1 MNNLTSY
8 SSSYGRAEFHVC
20 FKVKYCHRIFAVES
34 IKNRCQEIFFDVAKK
49 HSISIKEI
57 GFDQDHVHMIVQL
70 NPSMS
75 VSSMAKLF
83 KGTSGHMLLKE
94 FPYMKSKYFWGSG
107 LWSPMIY
114 FDSVGQNGQDPETI
128 ATYVRNQGQN

>member
-1 MNNLTSY
+1 MDNLTSY
-8 SSSYGRAEFHVC
+8 SSSYGRADFHVC

-34 IKNRCQEIFFDVAKK
+34 IKNRCQQIFFDVAKK
-49 HSISIKEI
+49 YNIVIKEI

-75 VSSMAKLF
+75 ISAMAKLF

-94 FPYMKSKYFWGSG
+94 FP
-107 LWSPMIY
+107 
-114 FDSVGQNGQDPETI
+114 
-128 ATYVRNQGQN
+128 

>member
-1 MNNLTSY
+1 MNQLNSF

-20 FKVKYCHRIFAVES
+20 FKVKYCHRIFAVDG
-34 IKNRCQEIFFDVAKK
+34 IKNRCHEIFLDVAKK
-49 HSISIKEI
+49 YGIEIKEI
-57 GFDQDHVHMIVQL
+57 GFDNDHVHMVVQL

-75 VSSMAKLF
+75 ISSMAKLF

-94 FPYMKSKYFWGSG
+94 FPYMKAKYFWGSG

-114 FDSVGQNGQDPETI
+114 FDSMGRDGQDPENI
-128 ATYVRNQGQN
+128 VNYVRNQGQ